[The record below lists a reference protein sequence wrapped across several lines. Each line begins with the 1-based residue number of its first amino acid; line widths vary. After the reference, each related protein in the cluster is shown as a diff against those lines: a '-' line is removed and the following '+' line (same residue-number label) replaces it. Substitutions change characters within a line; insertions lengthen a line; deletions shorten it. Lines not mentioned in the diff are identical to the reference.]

1 MAAPCPLGIS
11 LRKRGLFG
19 HIIIFYW
26 PSLFGQ
32 DGWIFRLVF
41 LALLWTDG
49 DGQHLAILIEQA
61 WSITH
66 IMGIVFDIALKCTL
80 FECQCIWDTIFTSPT
95 GDHPSHG
102 RTSRLQCKG
111 STFISQLF

>member
-1 MAAPCPLGIS
+1 MPAPFPLGIS
-11 LRKRGLFG
+11 GVDPLKKKKAFG

-32 DGWIFRLVF
+32 DDWIFRLVF
-41 LALLWTDG
+41 FSALLWPDG

-66 IMGIVFDIALKCTL
+66 IMGIVYDVAPKCTL
-80 FECQCIWDTIFTSPT
+80 FECQCI
-95 GDHPSHG
+95 
-102 RTSRLQCKG
+102 
-111 STFISQLF
+111 